1 MTNIVRRMILGS
13 NSSSGS
19 NKKIIRS
26 REDIIHE
33 DYLEWKIPN
42 EKIDNI
48 YSIGTFDFKMINTS
62 IQEETVLL
70 QIEAEHSKTFVP
82 RRLKWNEIT
91 IPEELG

>member
-1 MTNIVRRMILGS
+1 MFPLKLELHYTFDYALIMANIVRRMILGS

-42 EKIDNI
+42 EKKENI
-48 YSIGTFDFKMINTS
+48 YSIGI
-62 IQEETVLL
+62 I
-70 QIEAEHSKTFVP
+70 
-82 RRLKWNEIT
+82 LKR
-91 IPEELG
+91 